1 MSFTNKVSN
10 IIKQKVASNLI
21 NGFNNAVGGAY
32 GQPKKLAAKLAN
44 KSPLD
49 ISQGPTAHMEPLNN
63 PFSYGNVYYPEET
76 SNLGEGHYIIFDII
90 RNNISNYGGVADNP
104 NSSKGKAYPKS
115 LGTVGERKFDNTKRL
130 EKLISQG
137 FQESGSE
144 LLRVNSSGLNSLPNN
159 RHHTTILD
167 SIILYTPPTN
177 IKFDYSVGYENIDT
191 GFASQIRSL
200 FDGSGIMEKFD
211 KAGDAG
217 GAFIR
222 SVTEAA
228 MNAVLPGFGAAVQK
242 EKGTAINPNAE
253 LAFQGVPFRSFNFPF
268 EFAPKNEKEKDSV
281 QKIINLFKFHM
292 MPEREGAN
300 GSRLIVPS
308 EFQITYMYRD
318 GANMYIPKISR
329 CVLKDMNLD
338 YSPEGVFTTF
348 KGDDMGAHP
357 TLIKMDVTFT
367 ETEIMTKE
375 TIAKGH

>member
-21 NGFNNAVGGAY
+21 NGFNNVVGGAY

-49 ISQGPTAHMEPLNN
+49 ISQKPTAHMEPLNN

-76 SNLGEGHYIIFDII
+76 SNLGEGHYIIFDIL
-90 RNNISNYGGVADNP
+90 RHNKSTVSLPGGVIY
-104 NSSKGKAYPKS
+104 SGT
-115 LGTVGERKFDNTKRL
+115 LGTVGERKVDNTKRL

-137 FQESGSE
+137 FQDKDEK
-144 LLRVNSSGLNSLPNN
+144 LLRVNSSGYSSINEKQN
-159 RHHTTILD
+159 HHKTISD
-167 SIILYTPPTN
+167 SIILYTPPTDL
-177 IKFDYSVGYENIDT
+177 KFNYSVAYENVDT
-191 GFASQIRSL
+191 ALVQQLRKL
-200 FDGSGIMEKFD
+200 FDGSSIMEKFE

-217 GAFIR
+217 GAFLRTVIT
-222 SVTEAA
+222 SA
-228 MNAVLPGFGAAVQK
+228 MEVALPGFGAAVQK
-242 EKGTAINPNAE
+242 ETGTAINPNAE
-253 LAFQGVPFRSFNFPF
+253 MVFQGVPFRSFNFPF

-292 MPEREGAN
+292 MPEKEGAN
-300 GSRLIVPS
+300 SSKLKVPS

-329 CVLKDMNLD
+329 CVLKDMNVD

-367 ETEIMTKE
+367 ETQIMTKE
-375 TIAKGH
+375 TIAQGH

>member
-1 MSFTNKVSN
+1 MAFTSKISN
-10 IIKQKVASNLI
+10 IIKQRVASNLI
-21 NGFNNAVGGAY
+21 NGLNNAIGGF

-49 ISQGPTAHMEPLNN
+49 ISKSPVAHMEPTNN

-90 RNNISNYGGVADNP
+90 EHSESDTFLPGGVI
-104 NSSKGKAYPKS
+104 YPGT
-115 LGTVGERKFDNTKRL
+115 LGTVGEKKFNKEKRL
-130 EKLISQG
+130 EKLIAQG
-137 FQESGSE
+137 FQSE
-144 LLRVNSSGLNSLPNN
+144 GTDLLRSNISGAQTSTSY
-159 RHHTTILD
+159 HTRISD

-191 GFASQIRSL
+191 GIVRQLRQL
-200 FDGSGIMEKFD
+200 FDGGDILEKL
-211 KAGDAG
+211 GDAG
-217 GAFIR
+217 GTFVR
-222 SVTEAA
+222 SVIEAS
-228 MNAVLPGFGAAVQK
+228 MNIALPGFGAVVQK
-242 EKGTAINPNAE
+242 EKGTAINPHAE
-253 LAFQGVPFRSFNFPF
+253 MVFQGVPFRSFQFPF

-292 MPEREGAN
+292 MPEKEGYN
-300 GSRLIVPS
+300 NLRVPS

-329 CVLKDMNLD
+329 CVLKDMSVD

-357 TLIKMDVTFT
+357 TLSTMNLTFT
-367 ETEIMTKE
+367 ETQIMTKE
-375 TIAKGH
+375 TIAQGH

>member
-10 IIKQKVASNLI
+10 IIKQKVASNLL
-21 NGFNNAVGGAY
+21 NGLNNAIGGAY

-49 ISQGPTAHMEPLNN
+49 ISQKPTAHMEPLNN

-76 SNLGEGHYIIFDII
+76 SNLGDGHYIIFDILQH
-90 RNNISNYGGVADNP
+90 NSNQVKLPGGVIY
-104 NSSKGKAYPKS
+104 SGS

-130 EKLISQG
+130 NKLIEQGFQNSDEKLI
-137 FQESGSE
+137 
-144 LLRVNSSGLNSLPNN
+144 RNNSSGYSSIEGQN
-159 RHHTTILD
+159 HHTTISD
-167 SIILYTPPTN
+167 SIILYTPPTDL
-177 IKFDYSVGYENIDT
+177 KFNYSVGYENVDT
-191 GFASQIRSL
+191 GLVTQLRKL
-200 FDGSGIMEKFD
+200 FDGSGIMEKFE

-217 GAFIR
+217 GAFLREVIT
-222 SVTEAA
+222 SA
-228 MNAVLPGFGAAVQK
+228 MQVALPGFGAAVQK
-242 EKGTAINPNAE
+242 ETGTAVNPNAE
-253 LAFQGVPFRSFNFPF
+253 MVFQGVPFRSFNFPF

-292 MPEREGAN
+292 MPEMDPLSSAN
-300 GSRLIVPS
+300 LLVPS

-329 CVLKDMNLD
+329 CVLKDMNVD

-357 TLIKMDVTFT
+357 TLIKMDVSFT
-367 ETEIMTKE
+367 ETQIMTKE
-375 TIAKGH
+375 TIAQGH

>member
-10 IIKQKVASNLI
+10 IIKQKIATNLI
-21 NGFNNAVGGAY
+21 SGFTNKISGF

-49 ISQGPTAHMEPLNN
+49 LSKSPVAHMGPESN
-63 PFSYGNVYYPEET
+63 PYTYGSVYYPQET
-76 SNLGEGHYIIFDII
+76 SNLGDGHYIIFDII
-90 RNNISNYGGVADNP
+90 ENNKTNYGKEG
-104 NSSKGKAYPKS
+104 GKAYPKS
-115 LGTVGERKFDNTKRL
+115 LGTVGERKVDNTKRL

-144 LLRVNSSGLNSLPNN
+144 LERVNSSGYSSINGQN
-159 RHHTTILD
+159 HHNKTISD
-167 SIILYTPPTN
+167 SIILYTPPTDL
-177 IKFDYSVGYENIDT
+177 KFNYSVAYENVDT
-191 GFASQIRSL
+191 ALVQQLRKL
-200 FDGSGIMEKFD
+200 FDGSSIMEKFE

-217 GAFIR
+217 GAFLRTVIT
-222 SVTEAA
+222 SA
-228 MNAVLPGFGAAVQK
+228 MEVALPGFGAALQK
-242 EKGTAINPNAE
+242 ETGTAVNPNTE
-253 LAFQGVPFRSFNFPF
+253 LVFQGVPFRSFNFPF

-292 MPEREGAN
+292 MPEKEGAN
-300 GSRLIVPS
+300 SAKLKVPS

-329 CVLKDMNLD
+329 CVLKDMNVD

-348 KGDDMGAHP
+348 KSDDMGAHP

-367 ETEIMTKE
+367 ETQIMTKE
-375 TIAKGH
+375 TIAQGH